1 MTGVSTTLPRE
12 EEEEAVTTEC
22 GADWETDLLQTTDK
36 SALEMMK
43 DPLASGTEA
52 ESLRR
57 VVERS

>member
-12 EEEEAVTTEC
+12 EEVGEEAVTTEC

-43 DPLASGTEA
+43 DP
-52 ESLRR
+52 
-57 VVERS
+57 